1 MEETVKVELTEEE
14 RGIICNALDYWSD
27 NNPYMDAK
35 TFNKAIEL
43 IERIANAY

>member
-1 MEETVKVELTEEE
+1 MEETVKIELTEQE

-27 NNPYMDAK
+27 GNPYIDEE
-35 TFNKAIEL
+35 TYNKAVEL